1 MRVLLAVPPTPSI
14 LKRILGTGAP
24 PLGIGYLAAYIR
36 EAGHDVILIDGFE
49 ENLSKQDLI
58 NRIKRF
64 SPDVVGISTL
74 TANLYRGYEM
84 AKVIKEID
92 DKIKI
97 VMGGP
102 HVSFTP
108 EESLRECPYVDVIV
122 RGEGEITLSEL
133 LKELEKKKPDLKSVQ
148 GITWRTQDG
157 KIVSNP
163 PRTLIEDLDKLPFPA
178 YDLLPMNRYRANK
191 KVITGS
197 MITSRGCP
205 FGCIFCSS
213 SKLMGKRWRG
223 RSPENVV
230 EEMELLIKKYGV
242 NEIEFLDDTFTFNK
256 ERAIKIAN
264 LIRKRGLEIAWGCS
278 SRVDTFDDEI
288 AKELK
293 KGGCY
298 RIYMGIESGSQKIL
312 KILNKGIT
320 LEKAKKAVSIAKAH
334 GLEVIGSFII
344 GVPGETKED
353 IISTIRFAK
362 KLGIDYAQFT
372 LLTPYPGTFI
382 YQYALKNNL
391 LLTKNWS
398 LYGMLDPV
406 MKVPGFTSKDLIKF
420 IKKAYISF
428 YINPAFFWKEM
439 KKGRVFFLKR
449 AISGFLKAKWTP
461 IPEESWAKEEIA
473 AQR

>member
-1 MRVLLAVPPTPSI
+1 MRVLLAVPPTPST

-24 PLGIGYLAAYIR
+24 PLGISYLAAYIR
-36 EAGHDVILIDGFE
+36 EAGHEVKLIDGFE
-49 ENLSKQDLI
+49 EGLSRNELI
-58 NRIKRF
+58 ERIKRF

-74 TANLYRGYEM
+74 TANLYRGYQM
-84 AKVIKEID
+84 AKVIKEVN

-97 VMGGP
+97 LMGGP
-102 HVSFTP
+102 HVSFIP
-108 EESLRECPYVDVIV
+108 EESLKECPYVDVIV
-122 RGEGEITLSEL
+122 RGEGEITLLEL
-133 LKELEKKKPDLKSVQ
+133 LQELEKKEPNLKNVK
-148 GITWRTQDG
+148 GITWREKNG
-157 KIVSNP
+157 KIISNP
-163 PRTLIEDLDKLPFPA
+163 PRAPIEDLDTLPFPA
-178 YDLLPMNRYRANK
+178 YDLLPMDRYKVNK
-191 KVITGS
+191 KIITGT

-230 EEMELLIKKYGV
+230 EEMELLVKKYGV
-242 NEIEFLDDTFTFNK
+242 NEIEFLDDTFTFDK

-264 LIRKRGLEIAWGCS
+264 LIRRRDLEIAWGCS
-278 SRVDTFDDEI
+278 SRVDTLDDEL
-288 AKELK
+288 ARELK

-298 RIYMGIESGSQKIL
+298 RIYMGIESGSQKTLRLI
-312 KILNKGIT
+312 NKGIT
-320 LEKAKKAVSIAKAH
+320 TEKAERAVSIAKAH

-353 IISTIRFAK
+353 ILSTIRFAK

-372 LLTPYPGTFI
+372 LLTPYPGTPI
-382 YQYALKNNL
+382 YRYALENNL

-420 IKKAYISF
+420 IKRAYISF
-428 YINPAFFWKEM
+428 YINPAFFWKEI
-439 KKGRVFFLKR
+439 KKGRLFFLRR
-449 AISGFLKAKWTP
+449 AINGFLRVRWTP
-461 IPEESWAKEEIA
+461 NLEEGWEKEEII
-473 AQR
+473 AQG